1 MVQSEGAYVQEF
13 NETMVL
19 AQLAVLNK
27 AVSQVKEFDS
37 HKGSQKSDMHM
48 YEQFME
54 D

>member
-1 MVQSEGAYVQEF
+1 VVQSEGAYVQEF